1 MSRFANDAESSSN
14 AAYVAFAAA
23 SYASNIAHTN
33 SNVIYNTLSSDTGNM
48 NVASNLNVASNI
60 TVSGIT
66 SLSNNTYIAAPITVL
81 GPTTLASNLDVSG
94 TTVLNDAFVGG
105 PLTVYGHTTLSNVV
119 TLSSNLAV
127 AGGATFGG
135 AVTVASNLEV
145 LGSINATRLNYQ
157 YSNVTV
163 YTSETIQSNL
173 LVQGATVLSNT
184 ALVYGRATLS
194 NGATVAG
201 DLLVAGP
208 AAFAS
213 NVTVSGNLNFIGSLL
228 SNGQP
233 FSGGT
238 GTGSATT
245 VTNLVTVLGSNS
257 TSNGLVPGADISY
270 DLGTET
276 MRWRNLYLG
285 GSTISFGTGV
295 TITPQ
300 NWIYLQNYVIP
311 PAVSPLASTAMNSNQ
326 VFVGAAQLHSA
337 LVQNGQVYAFG
348 DNTFGQL
355 GMGDTSN
362 VYTTPTLVPGIS
374 NAAAVACGRGFTLV
388 LTSTSNVLGMG
399 LNAYGQLGQ
408 PLASNFLTSPTAV
421 PGLSNVATLSA
432 GQDFSVFLTA
442 AGLVLGLGDNGVGQ
456 LGTGVKS
463 ATNTTL
469 VAMQLPTASNGS
481 SADVVAGYAPSA
493 VSCGN
498 EHTCLLLKNGAAYL
512 CGNNTS
518 NQLGTTQ
525 TVASNTAWPILLSNV
540 QQVTKVACGAYHTVA
555 ACYNG
560 DVYTFGA
567 NDTAQMGMGNT
578 SNYSLP
584 QRAIVGSNTVSS
596 SNGIGGYYQ
605 LGAGQGHT
613 VVATCFAPSNYPTYV
628 WGDNTSG
635 QLGMGS
641 NVAYTTPTKLV
652 GYQAV
657 QVGCGQDHT
666 VLLLA
671 DTNAF
676 VGFGANSDGQM
687 GDAQMVTN
695 RYFPNVITPTGTV
708 YQKQLFTGG
717 AGQAQHVAY
726 VDADGTL
733 YCGGCNDVGQLGLEY
748 KGTPS
753 NANFYSGVPLS
764 PLSTF
769 DQRVTQVALG
779 YNNTAAIDV
788 NGKLWTWGYSGHNL
802 GLGNMVNTSTPIMV
816 NGTPNSSITGSTVV
830 THFAGGANNALAI
843 DSTGVAHGCGNIS
856 YIGNN
861 GGSSSIFVSLSGV
874 AGSSLSYVSCVGGA
888 CGYLHTL
895 VVDST
900 GHVHAWGDATYGQCG
915 NGAINGGSIALPFKL
930 TTLPAITAVAAGYT
944 HSVALDTMGKVY
956 TWGYAPNGQ
965 LGTNIVS
972 STGTPVSPSS
982 FGSLVGKPA
991 VAIAAGMYH
1000 TLALD
1005 SSGHVHAWG
1014 YNANGQLGNGS
1025 TTQTNIPIAVSTYGT
1040 LNGSTVVAIAATADT
1055 SYALDTLGRIH
1066 VWGLNLYGQY
1076 GDGGGA
1082 ASTWSKVPILLTGS
1096 QRTSAAAQRILS
1108 RGYGNHKLLQD
1119 VQQQGTTYLQAAGSN
1134 AYGQLGDGTTLTRYA
1149 GAFASGY
1156 AFPSPVVAT
1165 ANGLYHSAAVL
1176 ANGGVYC
1183 WGRNSA
1189 FECGQGA
1196 TTNVGVPSLVGSLS
1210 AYSAVE
1216 VACGTGVTLVVTT
1229 NGTVVAF
1236 GTNLTGL
1243 LGNGSALGTNTSVSG
1258 AVVVTGLTNVQ
1269 TLVAGEGHA
1278 CAIDASGALWAWG
1291 DNSKGQF
1298 GLGAAGVTSS
1308 ALVPVLVPSAALGGY
1323 RAVEVSCGVSHTAV
1337 LTSAPALMTAGLN
1350 SLGQLGTATNAGTT
1364 TANPVFVAV
1373 AFPASLSGAVC
1384 ATYPASVACGPNHT
1398 VALLANGTIRTF
1410 GANDWGQLGL
1420 PTGSA
1425 GWSATPIKPTGLRNR
1440 YVTNVNASAATT
1452 YVEAVLPR
1460 ELTSLNAAGTTT
1472 ISVYAKV
1479 RSYGRYEMASGEDV
1493 VATGADSATTIIATK
1508 AGAVHAWGSNNTGQ
1522 FGNGNG
1528 ASTSSPI
1535 PVAISSFGSL
1545 STISAIVAV
1554 AVGVSHTIAVDSV
1567 GKVHAWGSG
1576 LEGQL
1581 GKGTTVGS
1589 MTPAIVSTYGSLA
1602 SGVTVAAVAC
1612 GAAHTVALD
1621 TTGKVHAW
1629 GNNNYGQL
1637 GNGTTTAAYVP
1648 TAITYGSIATLT
1660 IASIVAANTTTIAL
1674 DTTGKVHIWGSFYGS
1689 GSVVP
1694 IQVASGSIATLT
1706 ITAVACGGQHMVA
1719 LDTTGGVHAWGS
1731 NNLCQLGNSTT
1742 TSTAL
1747 PIAISFGSLVTALI
1761 VAIACGSMHT
1771 VALDMSGKVHAW
1783 GQNTSYQLG
1792 NNSNLT
1798 STVPIAVSTFGTL
1811 ATATVVAIACGSN
1824 HTLALDSTGKL
1835 HAWGSNISGQRGNAG
1850 GLSNVPVLITGNF
1863 GSLASATAGSIFW
1876 NFTGQ
1881 HRCFVDSYASS
1892 ARLRQIEG
1900 LAVCSDKNRYIT
1912 TSSKLGGDAAFVTGA
1927 RAITTNDALPVLSL
1941 ASKARDKTVFGVVSL
1956 ATNYDPAP
1964 DPTPAQISRSL
1975 ERGDCRAEIN
1985 AVGEGGM
1992 WVCDLNGPLQAGDYV
2007 TTAGGAMPGYGM
2019 RQDEPYLCN
2028 FTVAKVT
2035 MDCDFSAPLVP
2046 QLGLRMDDMG
2056 NNALD
2061 ADGQVIW
2068 DPVLDADGV
2077 TVCLEGA
2084 YRTRHFLATPDGV
2097 AEVTPEEYVAAEAA
2111 AVAASGTAF
2120 TGYRAA
2126 FVGCTYHCG

>member
-1 MSRFANDAESSSN
+1 
-14 AAYVAFAAA
+14 
-23 SYASNIAHTN
+23 
-33 SNVIYNTLSSDTGNM
+33 
-48 NVASNLNVASNI
+48 
-60 TVSGIT
+60 
-66 SLSNNTYIAAPITVL
+66 
-81 GPTTLASNLDVSG
+81 
-94 TTVLNDAFVGG
+94 
-105 PLTVYGHTTLSNVV
+105 
-119 TLSSNLAV
+119 
-127 AGGATFGG
+127 
-135 AVTVASNLEV
+135 
-145 LGSINATRLNYQ
+145 
-157 YSNVTV
+157 
-163 YTSETIQSNL
+163 
-173 LVQGATVLSNT
+173 
-184 ALVYGRATLS
+184 
-194 NGATVAG
+194 
-201 DLLVAGP
+201 
-208 AAFAS
+208 
-213 NVTVSGNLNFIGSLL
+213 
-228 SNGQP
+228 
-233 FSGGT
+233 
-238 GTGSATT
+238 
-245 VTNLVTVLGSNS
+245 
-257 TSNGLVPGADISY
+257 
-270 DLGTET
+270 
-276 MRWRNLYLG
+276 
-285 GSTISFGTGV
+285 
-295 TITPQ
+295 
-300 NWIYLQNYVIP
+300 
-311 PAVSPLASTAMNSNQ
+311 
-326 VFVGAAQLHSA
+326 
-337 LVQNGQVYAFG
+337 
-348 DNTFGQL
+348 
-355 GMGDTSN
+355 
-362 VYTTPTLVPGIS
+362 
-374 NAAAVACGRGFTLV
+374 
-388 LTSTSNVLGMG
+388 
-399 LNAYGQLGQ
+399 
-408 PLASNFLTSPTAV
+408 
-421 PGLSNVATLSA
+421 
-432 GQDFSVFLTA
+432 VFLTA

-456 LGTGVKS
+456 LGTGTKS
-463 ATNTTL
+463 ATNVAL
-469 VAMQLPTASNGS
+469 VAMQLPAASNGS
-481 SADVVAGYAPSA
+481 LAATIAGYAPSA

-525 TVASNTAWPILLSNV
+525 TVASNTAWPLLLSNV

-567 NDTAQMGMGNT
+567 NDAAQMGMGNT

-605 LGAGQGHT
+605 LGAGRGHT

-628 WGDNTSG
+628 WGDNTYG

-641 NVAYTTPTKLV
+641 NVAFSNPTKLV
-652 GYQAV
+652 GYQAC
-657 QVGCGQDHT
+657 QVGCGQQHT

-671 DTNAF
+671 DTNTF
-676 VGFGANSDGQM
+676 VGFGANSNGQM
-687 GDAQMVTN
+687 GDAQFVTN
-695 RYFPNVITPTGTV
+695 RYFPNVITPAGTV

-717 AGQAQHVAY
+717 VGQAQHVAY

-733 YCGGCNDVGQLGLEY
+733 YCGGCNDKGQLGLEFV
-748 KGTPS
+748 GTPS
-753 NANFYSGVPLS
+753 TANFYSGVPLS

-769 DQRVTQVALG
+769 DQRVTQVAIG
-779 YNNTAAIDV
+779 YNHTAAIDV
-788 NGKLWTWGYSGHNL
+788 NGKLWTWGANTSYT
-802 GLGNMVNTSTPIMV
+802 LGNSGPPGLSLSVPYLV
-816 NGTPNSSITGSTVV
+816 NGTSNGSITGATVV
-830 THFAGGANNALAI
+830 THVAGGGSMTVAI
-843 DSTGVAHGCGNIS
+843 DSTGTAHSCG
-856 YIGNN
+856 
-861 GGSSSIFVSLSGV
+861 
-874 AGSSLSYVSCVGGA
+874 ALSYTGLNATASNFAKVNGSLNTVSCVGVA
-888 CGYLHTL
+888 CGYYHSLA
-895 VVDST
+895 VDST
-900 GHVHAWGDATYGQCG
+900 GRVHAWGDNTYGQIG
-915 NGAINGGSIALPFKL
+915 NGSVAGTVGLPIMQ
-930 TTLPAITAVAAGYT
+930 TTLLGITAVATGYF

-956 TWGYAPNGQ
+956 TWGWATSGQ
-965 LGTNIVS
+965 LGTS
-972 STGTPVSPSS
+972 TATTTGTPVSPSS
-982 FGSLVGKPA
+982 YGSLVGKPA
-991 VAIAAGMYH
+991 VAIAAGYAH

-1005 SSGHVHAWG
+1005 STGHVHTWG
-1014 YNANGQLGNGS
+1014 YNMYGQLGNGS
-1025 TTQTNIPIAVSTYGT
+1025 TTSTSVPISVSTYGS
-1040 LNGSTVVAIAATADT
+1040 LNGSTVVAIAATMYT

-1066 VWGLNLYGQY
+1066 GWGDNTFGQY

-1082 ASTWSKVPILLTGS
+1082 TSTWSKVPVLLTGS
-1096 QRTSAAAQRILS
+1096 QRASKAAQRILS
-1108 RGYGNHKLLQD
+1108 RGYGNHKLIQD
-1119 VQQQGTTYLQAAGSN
+1119 VVQQGPTTIQAAGSN

-1156 AFPSPVVAT
+1156 AFPSAVVAT

-1189 FECGQGA
+1189 YECGQGA
-1196 TTNVGVPSLVGSLS
+1196 TTNVGTPTLVGSMS
-1210 AYSAVE
+1210 SYSAVE
-1216 VACGTGVTLVVTT
+1216 VACGTGVTLVSTT
-1229 NGTVVAF
+1229 TGTVMAF

-1258 AVVVTGLTNVQ
+1258 AVVVMGLTNVQ

-1298 GLGAAGVTSS
+1298 GVGAAGVTSS
-1308 ALVPVLVPSAALGGY
+1308 ALVPVLVPSASLGGY
-1323 RAVEVSCGVSHTAV
+1323 RAVEVSCGAAHTAV
-1337 LTSAPALMTAGLN
+1337 LTSAPALLTGGLN
-1350 SLGQLGTATNAGTT
+1350 SLGQLGTATNAGTA
-1364 TANPVFVAV
+1364 TANPAFAAV

-1425 GWSATPIKPTGLRNR
+1425 GWSATPIRPTGLRNR

-1460 ELTSLNAAGTTT
+1460 EQTSYNAAGTTT

-1493 VATGADSATTIIATK
+1493 LVSGPDSYTTILATK
-1508 AGAVHAWGSNNTGQ
+1508 AGAVHAWGNNGAGQ
-1522 FGNGNG
+1522 LGNGT
-1528 ASTSSPI
+1528 STVQLV

-1545 STISAIVAV
+1545 SNVSAILAV
-1554 AVGVSHTIAVDSV
+1554 AGGSSHTVAVDSA

-1576 LEGQL
+1576 GYGEL

-1589 MTPAIVSTYGSLA
+1589 VTPAVVSTYGSLA
-1602 SGVTVAAVAC
+1602 SGATVASVAC
-1612 GAAHTVALD
+1612 GANHTVVLDTTGKVHSWGYNNCGQLGNGTSTTAYVPVAIAYGSIASLTTAAIAAATWNTFVLD

-1629 GNNNYGQL
+1629 GLNDYGQL
-1637 GNGTTTAAYVP
+1637 GN
-1648 TAITYGSIATLT
+1648 STLT
-1660 IASIVAANTTTIAL
+1660 
-1674 DTTGKVHIWGSFYGS
+1674 GS
-1689 GSVVP
+1689 SVP
-1694 IQVASGSIATLT
+1694 LQVASGSIATLT
-1706 ITAVACGGQHMVA
+1706 IAAVACGTSFALA
-1719 LDTTGGVHAWGS
+1719 LDSTGNVHSWGQ
-1731 NNLCQLGNSTT
+1731 NIYGQLGNNTT
-1742 TSTAL
+1742 TLSTL
-1747 PIAISFGSLVTALI
+1747 PIAVSSFGSLATARI
-1761 VAIACGSMHT
+1761 VAIACGQSHS
-1771 VALDMSGKVHAW
+1771 VALDVSGKVHTW
-1783 GQNTSYQLG
+1783 GNNAYYQLG
-1792 NNSNLT
+1792 NGTTTVSYVPLAISGNGSLT
-1798 STVPIAVSTFGTL
+1798 
-1811 ATATVVAIACGSN
+1811 TATIVSIACLSGN
-1824 HTLALDSTGKL
+1824 TIALDSTGKL
-1835 HAWGSNISGQRGNAG
+1835 HAWGRNDAGQIGRGVTTG
-1850 GLSNVPVLITGNF
+1850 GGITYYPTVITGAF
-1863 GSLASATAGSIFW
+1863 GSLTSASAGSIFW

-1964 DPTPAQISRSL
+1964 DPTPAQLARGL

-2084 YRTRHFLATPDGV
+2084 YRTRHFVAAPDGV
-2097 AEVTPEEYVAAEAA
+2097 AEVTPEEYAAAEAA
-2111 AVAASGTAF
+2111 AAADGVTF
-2120 TGYRAA
+2120 IGYRAA

>member
-1 MSRFANDAESSSN
+1 MAPVYMSRFANDAEGSSN

-23 SYASNIAHTN
+23 SYASNIARTN

-66 SLSNNTYIAAPITVL
+66 SLSNNTYIAAPVTVL

-105 PLTVYGHTTLSNVV
+105 PLTVYGHTTLSN
-119 TLSSNLAV
+119 
-127 AGGATFGG
+127 GA
-135 AVTVASNLEV
+135 S
-145 LGSINATRLNYQ
+145 
-157 YSNVTV
+157 
-163 YTSETIQSNL
+163 
-173 LVQGATVLSNT
+173 
-184 ALVYGRATLS
+184 
-194 NGATVAG
+194 VAG

-208 AAFAS
+208 AAFTS
-213 NVTVSGNLNFIGSLL
+213 NVTVSGNLNFLGSLL

-233 FSGGT
+233 FSGGS

-276 MRWRNLYLG
+276 QRWRNLYLG

-348 DNTFGQL
+348 DNTYGQL

-362 VYTTPTLVPGIS
+362 VYTTPTLIPGIS

-456 LGTGVKS
+456 LGTGAKN
-463 ATNTTL
+463 ATNVAL
-469 VAMQLPTASNGS
+469 VAMQLPAASNGS
-481 SADVVAGYAPSA
+481 SVDVVAGYAPSA

-525 TVASNTAWPILLSNV
+525 TVASNTAWPLLLSNV

-605 LGAGQGHT
+605 LGAGKGHT

-657 QVGCGQDHT
+657 QVGCGQQHT

-671 DTNAF
+671 DTNSF
-676 VGFGANSDGQM
+676 VGFGANSNGQM
-687 GDAQMVTN
+687 GDAQFVSN

-708 YQKQLFTGG
+708 FKKQLFTGG
-717 AGQAQHVAY
+717 GGGSTGVVAQHVAY
-726 VDADGTL
+726 VDTDGTL
-733 YCGGCNDVGQLGLEY
+733 YCGGCNDMGQLGLEF

-753 NANFYSGVPLS
+753 NVNFYSGVPLS

-769 DQRVTQVALG
+769 DQRVTQVAIG
-779 YNNTAAIDV
+779 VNNTAAIDV
-788 NGKLWTWGYSGHNL
+788 NGKLWTWGDNTNWA
-802 GLGNMVNTSTPIMV
+802 LGNSSTNGTSLSVPYMV
-816 NGTPNSSITGSTVV
+816 NGTSNSSITGSTVV
-830 THFAGGANNALAI
+830 TQVSMGGSMTVAI
-843 DSTGVAHGCGNIS
+843 DATGVAHSSGSG
-856 YIGNN
+856 YT
-861 GGSSSIFVSLSGV
+861 GGAVTSNFVRLSGV
-874 AGSSLSYVSCVGGA
+874 ASSSLSNVSCVGVA
-888 CGYLHTL
+888 CGNTHAL

-900 GHVHAWGDATYGQCG
+900 GRVHAWGNNGSGQVG
-915 NGAINGGSIALPFKL
+915 NGSYTSFNLPVMQANL
-930 TTLPAITAVAAGYT
+930 LAITAVAAGIA
-944 HSVALDTMGKVY
+944 HSVALNTMGKVY
-956 TWGYAPNGQ
+956 TWGWSANGQ
-965 LGTNIVS
+965 LGTSTVTN
-972 STGTPVSPSS
+972 TGTPVSPSS
-982 FGSLVGKPA
+982 YGSLVGKPA
-991 VAIAAGMYH
+991 VAIAAGYSH
-1000 TLALD
+1000 TLVLD

-1014 YNANGQLGNGS
+1014 YNNSGQLGNGT
-1025 TTQTNIPIAVSTYGT
+1025 TTQLTVPIAVSTYGS
-1040 LNGSTVVAIAATADT
+1040 LNGSTVVAIAATGYT

-1066 VWGLNLYGQY
+1066 VWGDNTFGQY

-1082 ASTWSKVPILLTGS
+1082 TSTWSKVPMLLTGS
-1096 QRTSAAAQRILS
+1096 QRTSAATQRILS
-1108 RGYGNHKLLQD
+1108 RGYGNHKLIQD
-1119 VQQQGTTYLQAAGSN
+1119 VVQQGPTYIQAAGSN
-1134 AYGQLGDGTTLTRYA
+1134 AYSQLGDGTTLTRYA

-1156 AFPSPVVAT
+1156 AFPAAVVAT

-1189 FECGQGA
+1189 YECGQGA
-1196 TTNVGVPSLVGSLS
+1196 TTNVGVPTLVGSMTS
-1210 AYSAVE
+1210 YSAVE
-1216 VACGTGVTLVVTT
+1216 VACGTGVTLVATT
-1229 NGTVVAF
+1229 TGTVMAF
-1236 GTNLTGL
+1236 GTNLTGM
-1243 LGNGSALGTNTSVSG
+1243 LGNGSALGTNTAVSG
-1258 AVVVTGLTNVQ
+1258 PVVVTGLTNVQ

-1291 DNSKGQF
+1291 DNTKGQF
-1298 GLGAAGVTSS
+1298 GIGATGVTSS
-1308 ALVPVLVPSAALGGY
+1308 ALVPVLVPSASLGGY

-1350 SLGQLGTATNAGTT
+1350 SLGQLGTATNAGTA
-1364 TANPVFVAV
+1364 TANPAFAAV
-1373 AFPASLSGAVC
+1373 AFPASLAGVPC

-1410 GANDWGQLGL
+1410 GANEWGQLGL
-1420 PTGSA
+1420 PSGSV
-1425 GWSATPIKPTGLRNR
+1425 GWSATPIKPLGCRNR
-1440 YVTNVNASAATT
+1440 YVTNVNASVATT

-1460 ELTSLNAAGTTT
+1460 ELVTLKPAGTTT

-1479 RSYGRYEMASGEDV
+1479 RSYGRFEMASGEDV
-1493 VATGADSATTIIATK
+1493 IGTGGSPNSTALATK
-1508 AGAVHAWGSNNTGQ
+1508 AGSVHAWGNNV
-1522 FGNGNG
+1522 GNGT
-1528 ASTSSPI
+1528 STLSSV

-1545 STISAIVAV
+1545 STVTAIVAL
-1554 AVGVSHTIAVDSV
+1554 ANGGGCTAAVDTA
-1567 GKVHAWGSG
+1567 GKVHMWGG
-1576 LEGQL
+1576 GGAGQL
-1581 GKGTTVGS
+1581 GNGAT
-1589 MTPAIVSTYGSLA
+1589 AVSYIPVAVSSYGSLA
-1602 SGVTVAAVAC
+1602 SGSVTVTSVAC
-1612 GAAHTVALD
+1612 GGIHSVALD

-1629 GNNNYGQL
+1629 GYNNYGQLGNGASTNVLIPTAIAYGSIATRSIVAIAAGLNNTVALDTTGNVHVWGRNDYGQL
-1637 GNGTTTAAYVP
+1637 GNGTTT
-1648 TAITYGSIATLT
+1648 GST
-1660 IASIVAANTTTIAL
+1660 
-1674 DTTGKVHIWGSFYGS
+1674 
-1689 GSVVP
+1689 VP
-1694 IQVASGSIATLT
+1694 IQVSSGSIALLT
-1706 ITAVACGGQHMVA
+1706 ITAVACGESYVA
-1719 LDTTGGVHAWGS
+1719 VLDSTGNVHAWGY
-1731 NNLCQLGNSTT
+1731 NNTGQLGNGTYT
-1742 TSTAL
+1742 TSTL
-1747 PIAISFGSLVTALI
+1747 PIAVSSFGSLATATI
-1761 VAIACGSMHT
+1761 VAIACGSGHT
-1771 VALDMSGKVHAW
+1771 VALDATGKVHVW
-1783 GQNTSYQLG
+1783 GNNNNYQIG
-1792 NNSNLT
+1792 NNSGVA
-1798 STVPIAVSTFGTL
+1798 STLPLAVSSFGSL
-1811 ATATVVAIACGSN
+1811 ATATIVGIACGYI
-1824 HTLALDSTGKL
+1824 HTIALDSTGKL
-1835 HAWGSNISGQRGNAG
+1835 HAWGGNGLGQLGTNG
-1850 GLSNVPVLITGNF
+1850 STPTVPVLITGVY
-1863 GSLASATAGSIFW
+1863 GSLSAASAGSIFW

-1881 HRCFVDSYASS
+1881 HRCFVDSYTSS

-1912 TSSKLGGDAAFVTGA
+1912 TSARLGGDAAFVTGA

-1956 ATNYDPAP
+1956 ETNYDPAP
-1964 DPTPAQISRSL
+1964 DPTPDQIARGL
-1975 ERGDCRAEIN
+1975 EEGDCRAEIN

-2046 QLGLRMDDMG
+2046 QLGLRKNDLG
-2056 NNALD
+2056 RNAID

-2084 YRTRHFLATPDGV
+2084 YRTRHFLPSPDGV
-2097 AEVTPEEYVAAEAA
+2097 AEVAPEAYTAAQAA
-2111 AVAASGTAF
+2111 AAAAGTAF
-2120 TGYRAA
+2120 VGHRAA

>member
-1 MSRFANDAESSSN
+1 
-14 AAYVAFAAA
+14 
-23 SYASNIAHTN
+23 
-33 SNVIYNTLSSDTGNM
+33 M

-66 SLSNNTYIAAPITVL
+66 SLSNNTYIAAPVTVL

-105 PLTVYGHTTLSNVV
+105 PLTVYGKTTLSNAV

-127 AGGATFGG
+127 AGGATFGGPAAFGG

-213 NVTVSGNLNFIGSLL
+213 NVTVSGNLNFLGSLL

-238 GTGSATT
+238 GSSSATVT
-245 VTNLVTVLGSNS
+245 TNLVTVLGSNS

-311 PAVSPLASTAMNSNQ
+311 PAVSPLAATAMNSNQ

-348 DNTFGQL
+348 DNTYGQL
-355 GMGDTSN
+355 GMGNTSN

-388 LTSTSNVLGMG
+388 LTSSSNVLGMG

-408 PLASNFLTSPTAV
+408 PLASNLLTSPTAV
-421 PGLSNVATLSA
+421 PGLSNVASLSA

-456 LGTGVKS
+456 LGTGTKT
-463 ATNTTL
+463 ATNVTL
-469 VAMQLPTASNGS
+469 VAMQLPAASNGS
-481 SADVVAGYAPSA
+481 LAATIAGYAPSA

-518 NQLGTTQ
+518 NQLGMTQ
-525 TVASNTAWPILLSNV
+525 TVASNTAWPLLLSNV

-567 NDTAQMGMGNT
+567 NDTAQLGMGNT

-605 LGAGQGHT
+605 LGAGRGHT

-641 NVAYTTPTKLV
+641 NVAYTTPAKLV

-671 DTNAF
+671 DTNSF
-676 VGFGANSDGQM
+676 VGFGANSNGQM
-687 GDAQMVTN
+687 GDAQVVSN

-708 YQKQLFTGG
+708 YKKQLFVGG
-717 AGQAQHVAY
+717 MGVQHVAY
-726 VDADGTL
+726 VDVDGTL
-733 YCGGCNDVGQLGLEY
+733 YCGGCNDVGQLGLEF

-764 PLSTF
+764 PLSAF
-769 DQRVTQVALG
+769 DQRMTQVSLG
-779 YNNTAAIDV
+779 SNHTAAIDV
-788 NGKLWTWGYSGHNL
+788 NGKLWTWGNNAQL
-802 GLGNMVNTSTPIMV
+802 TLGNPLNTGVPSPVPSMV
-816 NGTPNSSITGSTVV
+816 NGTSNSSITGPTFVTDVAAGYCMTV
-830 THFAGGANNALAI
+830 AI
-843 DSTGVAHGCGNIS
+843 DTTGAAHSCGSAGTNGLGS
-856 YIGNN
+856 SVTASNFMRLSSAP
-861 GGSSSIFVSLSGV
+861 GGSLSNATCKAV
-874 AGSSLSYVSCVGGA
+874 A
-888 CGYLHTL
+888 CGHLHAL
-895 VVDST
+895 VVDAS
-900 GHVHAWGDATYGQCG
+900 GHVHSWGTNNTGQVG
-915 NGAINGGSIALPFKL
+915 NGTSTAVFVPIMISSGLLATAS
-930 TTLPAITAVAAGYT
+930 ITAVATGQF
-944 HSVALDTMGKVY
+944 HSIALDTMGKVY
-956 TWGYAPNGQ
+956 TWGYNQAGQ
-965 LGTNIVS
+965 LGNNTVIYSIS
-972 STGTPVSPSS
+972 SPVSPSS
-982 FGSLVGKPA
+982 YGSLVGKSA
-991 VAIAAGMYH
+991 VAIAAGYWH

-1005 SSGHVHAWG
+1005 SLGHVHAWG
-1014 YNANGQLGNGS
+1014 NNTYGQLGNGT
-1025 TTQTNIPIAVSTYGT
+1025 TTQVSVPIAVYTYGS
-1040 LNGSTVVAIAATADT
+1040 LNGSTVVALACTANT

-1066 VWGLNLYGQY
+1066 VWGDNTYGQY

-1082 ASTWSKVPILLTGS
+1082 TSTWSKVPMLLTGS
-1096 QRTSAAAQRILS
+1096 QRASPAAQRILS

-1119 VQQQGTTYLQAAGSN
+1119 VVQQGPTTIQAAGSN

-1156 AFPSPVVAT
+1156 AFPSTVVAI

-1176 ANGGVYC
+1176 VNGAVYC

-1196 TTNVGVPSLVGSLS
+1196 TTNVGVPTLVGGMST
-1210 AYSAVE
+1210 YSAVQ
-1216 VACGTGVTLVVTT
+1216 VACGTGVTLVAMN
-1229 NGTVVAF
+1229 NGTVMAF

-1258 AVVVTGLTNVQ
+1258 PVVVTGLTNVQ

-1298 GLGAAGVTSS
+1298 GVGAGGVTSS
-1308 ALVPVLVPSAALGGY
+1308 ALVPVLVPTASLGGY
-1323 RAVEVSCGVSHTAV
+1323 RAVEVSCGAAHTAV

-1364 TANPVFVAV
+1364 TANPAFAAV
-1373 AFPASLSGAVC
+1373 AFPASLEGAVC

-1420 PTGSA
+1420 PSGSA
-1425 GWSATPIKPTGLRNR
+1425 GWSATPIKPSGCRNR
-1440 YVTNVNASAATT
+1440 YVTNVNASVGTT

-1472 ISVYAKV
+1472 VSVYTKV

-1493 VATGADSATTIIATK
+1493 VAFGASSLSTVLATK
-1508 AGAVHAWGSNNTGQ
+1508 AGAVHAWGNNSGGQ
-1522 FGNGNG
+1522 LGNG
-1528 ASTSSPI
+1528 TTTLSSAPLS
-1535 PVAISSFGSL
+1535 ISSFGSL
-1545 STISAIVAV
+1545 ASVSAIVGVASGNGHTAALDSTGKVHAWGDNGYGQLGRGTTAVSYLPLAVSSYGSLASGSVTVGAVACGASHTVVLDTAGKVHAWGNNFNGQIGIGSTTTTTVLVPTAISYGSIATLTIVAV
-1554 AVGVSHTIAVDSV
+1554 ATGVYNTVVVDSV
-1567 GKVHAWGSG
+1567 GKVHAWGYNNN
-1576 LEGQL
+1576 GQL
-1581 GKGTTVGS
+1581 GNGTSVNSTVPLQVSYGS
-1589 MTPAIVSTYGSLA
+1589 IATLAIVTVAGGDSHTVALDSTGHVHAWGNNGYGQLGNGTSTGSTLPIAVSSFGSLA
-1602 SGVTVAAVAC
+1602 TVVIVAIAC
-1612 GAAHTVALD
+1612 GSLHTVALD

-1629 GNNNYGQL
+1629 GY
-1637 GNGTTTAAYVP
+1637 NGT
-1648 TAITYGSIATLT
+1648 
-1660 IASIVAANTTTIAL
+1660 
-1674 DTTGKVHIWGSFYGS
+1674 
-1689 GSVVP
+1689 
-1694 IQVASGSIATLT
+1694 
-1706 ITAVACGGQHMVA
+1706 
-1719 LDTTGGVHAWGS
+1719 
-1731 NNLCQLGNSTT
+1731 
-1742 TSTAL
+1742 
-1747 PIAISFGSLVTALI
+1747 
-1761 VAIACGSMHT
+1761 
-1771 VALDMSGKVHAW
+1771 
-1783 GQNTSYQLG
+1783 YQLG
-1792 NNSNLT
+1792 NNTVAT
-1798 STVPIAVSTFGTL
+1798 STLPLAISSFGSL
-1811 ATATVVAIACGSN
+1811 ATATIVGFACGAN

-1835 HAWGSNISGQRGNAG
+1835 HAWGYNANGQVGANSGTTYCTT
-1850 GLSNVPVLITGNF
+1850 PVVITGVY
-1863 GSLASATAGSIFW
+1863 GSLATASAGSIFW

-1881 HRCFVDSYASS
+1881 HRCFVDSYTSS

-1912 TSSKLGGDAAFVTGA
+1912 TSAELGGDVAFVTGA

-1941 ASKARDKTVFGVVSL
+1941 ASRTRDKTVFGVVSL

-1964 DPTPAQISRSL
+1964 DPTPEQINRGL
-1975 ERGDCRAEIN
+1975 EEGDCRAEIN
-1985 AVGEGGM
+1985 ALGEGGM

-2007 TTAGGAMPGYGM
+2007 TTAGGALPGYGM

-2035 MDCDFSAPLVP
+2035 MDCDFAAPLVP
-2046 QLGLRMDDMG
+2046 QLRLRKNDMG
-2056 NNALD
+2056 KNAVD

-2084 YRTRHFLATPDGV
+2084 YRTRHFVASSEGV
-2097 AEVTPEEYVAAEAA
+2097 AEVTPEEY
-2111 AVAASGTAF
+2111 AVAAAAAAADASAPAV
-2120 TGYRAA
+2120 YRAA